1 MFAQC
6 LFVRWAVVGATHQRT
21 TPMKNSPDAHRK
33 RQHAWAHALAARVRT
48 LWLTKMLGTSLSIA
62 AFFPIYFW
70 IMQAT
75 AYRAARVPVSGLD
88 ALIGVQQWAI
98 VPYASLWLY
107 VSMPAAFAANRQA
120 LLTYAS
126 GALVMVVTAMFV
138 YWMWPTYVEATGID
152 WSQYPLIQF
161 LKSSDVGGNAF
172 PSLHVA
178 FALFAA
184 RVLHSQLASIQAPGW
199 IRWVNGAWCLAIVYA
214 TLATRQ
220 HVLLDVAGGM
230 VTAWVAVHW
239 VAGAHKLLRA
249 GVDEDPA
256 AQRSSTGAN
265 SMRAR

>member
-1 MFAQC
+1 
-6 LFVRWAVVGATHQRT
+6 
-21 TPMKNSPDAHRK
+21 MKDSPDSSRQ
-33 RQHAWAHALAARVRT
+33 RQHAWTHAVAVRMRT

-75 AYRAARVPVSGLD
+75 AYRAAPVPVTGLD
-88 ALIGVQQWAI
+88 AWLGVQQWAI

-107 VSMPAAFAANRQA
+107 VSLPAAFAANRQA

-138 YWMWPTYVEATGID
+138 YWMWPTYVDATGID
-152 WSQYPLIQF
+152 WSQYPLMQF
-161 LKSSDVGGNAF
+161 LKSSDAGGNAF

-199 IRWVNGAWCLAIVYA
+199 TRWFNGAWCLAVVYA

-230 VTAWVAVHW
+230 VTGWVAVHW

-249 GVDEDPA
+249 GLDEDSA
-256 AQRSSTGAN
+256 AQPSSSAAN
-265 SMRAR
+265 RTRAR

>member
-1 MFAQC
+1 
-6 LFVRWAVVGATHQRT
+6 
-21 TPMKNSPDAHRK
+21 MKDSPDSSRQ
-33 RQHAWAHALAARVRT
+33 RQHAWIHAVAVRVRA

-62 AFFPIYFW
+62 AFFPLYFW

-75 AYRAARVPVSGLD
+75 AYRAAPVPVSGLD
-88 ALIGVQQWAI
+88 AWIGVQQWAI

-107 VSMPAAFAANRQA
+107 VSLPAAFAANGKA

-138 YWMWPTYVEATGID
+138 YWIWPTYVDATGTD
-152 WSQYPLIQF
+152 WSQYPLMRF
-161 LKSSDVGGNAF
+161 LKSSDAGGNAF

-199 IRWVNGAWCLAIVYA
+199 TRWVNGAWCVAIVYA

-239 VAGAHKLLRA
+239 VAGAHKLLSA
-249 GVDEDPA
+249 GVDDVPMG
-256 AQRSSTGAN
+256 QRSSPAAN